1 MPDETVTIRYEADTT
16 RYAAGARRVSQDLD
30 KIAAKA
36 ARAEA
41 AAARATRAESRRGLA
56 GAGRVAGL
64 GGFGDIIGG
73 SGSNP
78 AISGGLIA
86 AYGVKKMVD
95 AAREAD
101 PEMAKLGESI
111 ASTVGP
117 SAQVN
122 ETLIRLGNAFSVL
135 ANIGKNVLG
144 TAIAG
149 LVTMLTALAGNA
161 ATVLGNVANVFG
173 IAPNKFGNR
182 LKEAGSSLFADV
194 YNDVTGSGRGGVV
207 EMQKKLEEAL
217 ERRRKNK
224 KAEDVKTAATN
235 SNNVGS
241 LGFQGSAGLYVTSG
255 GAMMANQSITI
266 QRSMLRQL
274 QSITHA
280 TEQVTQAIREN
291 SYGGQ

>member
-1 MPDETVTIRYEADTT
+1 MSDETVTIRYEADTT

-41 AAARATRAESRRGLA
+41 AAARATQSGIRRG
-56 GAGRVAGL
+56 
-64 GGFGDIIGG
+64 IGG
-73 SGSNP
+73 ATRAVG
-78 AISGGLIA
+78 IGGVSDLIGGGTNA
-86 AYGVKKMVD
+86 ATSAAFVGVYGVKKLLDD
-95 AAREAD
+95 AKEAD
-101 PEMAKLGESI
+101 PAMAKLGESI
-111 ASTVGP
+111 SKMVGP
-117 SAQVN
+117 ASQTTDALNRVN
-122 ETLIRLGNAFSVL
+122 VVLDAIVGMAKNIFSTTLAKNITIATAAIGAFAASIGNLLQFFGASKLG
-135 ANIGKNVLG
+135 G
-144 TAIAG
+144 
-149 LVTMLTALAGNA
+149 
-161 ATVLGNVANVFG
+161 G
-173 IAPNKFGNR
+173 IASFG
-182 LKEAGSSLFADV
+182 EDAMAAA
-194 YNDVTGSGRGGVV
+194 YNDVTGGSGRGGVV